1 MPPQKKWARKRE
13 LPRHAQCDLRPPA
26 APWPVHERLLLS
38 LPAAANLPVYITEMG
53 IGGGTIMPGCGL
65 IIRDALQYTYQL
77 EEDPYVK
84 GFHLWNVGSGAQWYD
99 ITSCLPDL
107 ADALIRYYT
116 FKP

>member
-1 MPPQKKWARKRE
+1 MIQSLQLLHE
-13 LPRHAQCDLRPPA
+13 IIHE
-26 APWPVHERLLLS
+26 PV
-38 LPAAANLPVYITEMG
+38 G
-53 IGGGTIMPGCGL
+53 ICGL

-99 ITSCLPDL
+99 IMSCLPDL